1 MYYYTPSDH
10 SVYQQFQE
18 YENAISLNI
27 FSSMPL
33 FLGFISFIEIYEIYI
48 YEGYN
53 FKVLIVNS
61 H

>member
-33 FLGFISFIEIYEIYI
+33 FLGFISFIDI
-48 YEGYN
+48 
-53 FKVLIVNS
+53 
-61 H
+61 